1 MRLLL
6 INPRFPESFWSY
18 EWMLNAILP
27 GQRSINPPL
36 GLATLAALCP
46 AHWEVEI
53 VDENIEP
60 IPLLP
65 EADIIG
71 LCGMGV
77 QFQRQKELLSYYRA
91 RGHYVVAGGSYASLC
106 PEQYVE
112 LADSVVAGE
121 AEYIWKEFCADF
133 EQGASKPLYH
143 ETGTVALTDSPTPR
157 FDLLKLERYSRASL
171 QFSRGCPFRCEFCDI
186 IVMFG
191 RTPRVKNL
199 EQVGRELDELRHFN
213 VRRVFFVDDN
223 LIGNLPM
230 ARKLLQY
237 LKEYQERHNY
247 WFSFGTEAT
256 LNMAQHEDLLE
267 LFRAANF
274 GWVFIGIEFA

>member
-91 RGHYVVAGGSYASLC
+91 RGTTSLRVAATPRCAPSNMSSSLTAWWLVRRSTFGRSSAMTSSKARLSLC
-106 PEQYVE
+106 
-112 LADSVVAGE
+112 
-121 AEYIWKEFCADF
+121 
-133 EQGASKPLYH
+133 
-143 ETGTVALTDSPTPR
+143 TTR
-157 FDLLKLERYSRASL
+157 
-171 QFSRGCPFRCEFCDI
+171 
-186 IVMFG
+186 
-191 RTPRVKNL
+191 
-199 EQVGRELDELRHFN
+199 QVR
-213 VRRVFFVDDN
+213 
-223 LIGNLPM
+223 
-230 ARKLLQY
+230 
-237 LKEYQERHNY
+237 
-247 WFSFGTEAT
+247 SS
-256 LNMAQHEDLLE
+256 
-267 LFRAANF
+267 
-274 GWVFIGIEFA
+274 